1 MKQERLAA
9 LKEQVNTL
17 IKEAEHLGE
26 EGNIDEAQLK
36 LEESEK
42 LKSECKYLENVRIR
56 ITISYKLK
64 QITLYYTGCKL
75 IIAIGDGLA

>member
-56 ITISYKLK
+56 IKILINSNKLLYIISVVNF
-64 QITLYYTGCKL
+64 
-75 IIAIGDGLA
+75 